1 MDGTRSDQ
9 SSRQD
14 GEDVTKSGAPA
25 PRSRNNR
32 QSISPAMALSYTSSS
47 VNSPSNNFSSL
58 STSAPSI
65 KSNRNATSFRKG
77 VEISSPQPFP
87 TSVSTPNISPQYPTP
102 TEDRRRDSQ
111 TIVCQGFL
119 QRKGDYV
126 PPPIS
131 PVGGNSYK
139 SHSPS
144 ASGSGQKQ
152 LFSPP
157 SCSLLPSPTFLNP
170 GASPLLRPM
179 KSEADLQKGWKPY
192 RVILKGSKLYLH
204 KLPADLAT
212 TAKQLFPTS
221 IVAEVEETVS
231 PLDAPKFDDSFKKRQ
246 RRAFWGT
253 GASHHPGL
261 IVDKGK
267 GKERVGGGTL
277 EALLHEL
284 VFASCFSGHGDD
296 RSAYDTFLETLL
308 LIWPFLPFS
317 SSQSASE
324 LDRCSGLAVRTALEA
339 STKDPEGSKA
349 STAALILRLKS
360 IVRTVCEKY
369 PEDLRSAQGQ
379 SDWKAALEEL
389 VKQLESLPAEK
400 EEGEVSD
407 LLAQAYAARP
417 KLKAKLVTEWTSNK
431 PIYSRAGSSSS
442 TSSSPSKPRKHTTT
456 DSEPSSSMTTHTFLG
471 LDPVAFAA
479 QIHLFHLDRLAAIT
493 GNHRAERS
501 ILCTASGLLA
511 VDKQTAIT
519 SLFSF
524 SATRP
529 HFLSRMVA
537 HTLFPS
543 THPSTS
549 FFSSSPAPI
558 DLRATVIT
566 RWIVVGEELR
576 RIGDMAGWMAI
587 SFALCCRAIARLEES
602 WRLVEEDKAEIVRR
616 EWAPTLAALG
626 FVDFEGVSIAP
637 LGYEGP
643 DDLVSSIP
651 YLGSI
656 LEDFIKALGQ
666 TAVVIE
672 DQPGAVS
679 FEPFYRLREKLDL
692 VASVWQQSTLVAL
705 KTRPDIDLQCLF
717 QTSSRTLPP
726 ANAQLS
732 SYMAASIEVEPRPLL
747 GVQPLIQEGPRL
759 AAEPSPL
766 IPLLMVEPLPYISL
780 IDRDKIIASA
790 TPIPKKLSAS
800 NLPGGASGGLSDASR
815 KIATTS
821 GLSRHNSYPPSVAPA
836 VERVGNFARL
846 RSEIAS
852 TSDTLIRFADGDLVF
867 RIVSTAAP
875 LMPPPELSNERGIL
889 SRTSSWIESRSSR
902 GARLGRTKSE
912 VGSTPPS
919 PARGGSP
926 VSSRTLE
933 PPLPK
938 LQVASEEEPVSVIL
952 KAGTIETL
960 VDLLILGVDNLKT
973 PTTDADGELSLA
985 DRRPLRL
992 DSDEFRHSFFATFR
1006 SFSSPMILL
1015 DMLRK
1020 RYLAAP
1026 SASLESINLSS
1037 ARPFPSWSTMPVDE
1051 TELDW
1056 SEVAKIRMAI
1066 LESFRCWADHHMSDF
1081 LDDGELFNSS
1091 YTFITCVES
1100 TEEGYLLERPDED
1113 GVLEIVRSLKLRFSR
1128 GSLRPVVRSRRA
1140 ASRVLVVE
1148 PSEEDEEFSFDGLSA
1163 EDLVERLDKIACE
1176 VTRDVT
1182 GKSSKACLRWTACLH
1197 LLHFRKRPASL
1208 RRSGGDEHSGQP
1220 DRPVFFA
1227 STGEGR

>member
-1 MDGTRSDQ
+1 
-9 SSRQD
+9 
-14 GEDVTKSGAPA
+14 
-25 PRSRNNR
+25 
-32 QSISPAMALSYTSSS
+32 
-47 VNSPSNNFSSL
+47 
-58 STSAPSI
+58 
-65 KSNRNATSFRKG
+65 
-77 VEISSPQPFP
+77 
-87 TSVSTPNISPQYPTP
+87 
-102 TEDRRRDSQ
+102 
-111 TIVCQGFL
+111 
-119 QRKGDYV
+119 
-126 PPPIS
+126 
-131 PVGGNSYK
+131 
-139 SHSPS
+139 
-144 ASGSGQKQ
+144 
-152 LFSPP
+152 
-157 SCSLLPSPTFLNP
+157 
-170 GASPLLRPM
+170 M

-204 KLPADLAT
+204 KLPADLST
-212 TAKQLFPTS
+212 TAKQLFPTT
-221 IVAEVEETVS
+221 IVAEPDEAIT
-231 PLDAPKFDDSFKKRQ
+231 PIDAPKFDDSLKKRQ

-284 VFASCFSGHGDD
+284 VFASCFSEDGDD
-296 RSAYDTFLETLL
+296 RTAYNTFLETLL

-339 STKDPEGSKA
+339 IGKDPEGSKS
-349 STAALILRLKS
+349 STAALIIRLKS
-360 IVRTVCEKY
+360 IVQTICEKY

-389 VKQLESLPAEK
+389 VKQLGSLPSEG
-400 EEGEVSD
+400 EEGAVNE
-407 LLAQAYAARP
+407 LLSQAYAARP
-417 KLKAKLVTEWTSNK
+417 ALKAKLVTEWTSNR
-431 PIYSRAGSSSS
+431 PMYSRAGSSSS
-442 TSSSPSKPRKHTTT
+442 TSGSPSRPRKHTTI
-456 DSEPSSSMTTHTFLG
+456 DVEPSSSMTTHTFLG
-471 LDPVAFAA
+471 LDLAAFAA

-543 THPSTS
+543 TNPSTS

-566 RWIVVGEELR
+566 RWIIVGEELR

-587 SFALCCRAIARLEES
+587 SFALCCRAISRLEDS
-602 WRLVEEDKAEIVRR
+602 WRLVEEDKVEIVRR

-626 FVDFEGVSIAP
+626 FVDFEDVSIAP

-651 YLGSI
+651 YLGSV
-656 LEDFIKALGQ
+656 LEDTMKALGQ
-666 TAVVIE
+666 TTVVIE

-679 FEPFYRLREKLDL
+679 FEPFYRLREKLAF
-692 VASVWQQSTLVAL
+692 VAAVWQQSTLVAL
-705 KTRPDIDLQCLF
+705 KTRPDVDLQCLF
-717 QTSSRTLPP
+717 QNASRTLPP
-726 ANAQLS
+726 ANAQLN
-732 SYMAASIEVEPRPLL
+732 SYMAASLEVEPRPL
-747 GVQPLIQEGPRL
+747 GVQPFITEGPRL
-759 AAEPSPL
+759 ASDPSPL
-766 IPLLMVEPLPYISL
+766 IPLFMVEPLPYISL

-800 NLPGGASGGLSDASR
+800 NLPGGSSGALPDAGR
-815 KIATTS
+815 KVSPA

-875 LMPPPELSNERGIL
+875 LMPPPEISNERGIL

-902 GARLGRTKSE
+902 AARLGRTKSE
-912 VGSTPPS
+912 IGSTPPS

-992 DSDEFRHSFFATFR
+992 DSDEFRHCFFATFR
-1006 SFSSPMILL
+1006 SFSSPIVLL

-1066 LESFRCWADHHMSDF
+1066 LESFRFWADHHMSDF

-1091 YTFITCVES
+1091 YTFITFVES
-1100 TEEGYLLERPDED
+1100 TEESYLLERPDED
-1113 GVLEIVRSLKLRFSR
+1113 GVLELVRSLKLRFSR

-1140 ASRVLVVE
+1140 ASSNPVAE
-1148 PSEEDEEFSFDGLSA
+1148 SSDEDVEFSFDGLAA
-1163 EDLVERLDKIACE
+1163 EDLIDRLDQIACE
-1176 VTRDVT
+1176 ITRDVT
-1182 GKSSKACLRWTACLH
+1182 GKLE
-1197 LLHFRKRPASL
+1197 LL
-1208 RRSGGDEHSGQP
+1208 
-1220 DRPVFFA
+1220 
-1227 STGEGR
+1227 